1 MKPSP
6 PALLGALALLVPAGA
21 VAARPVPGHTGARP
35 NAATLSGM
43 ITSATGR
50 YAGDHGRV
58 VIRDGDMAGHRT
70 GHLLL
75 SGSACGGVSHC
86 LSLSGRPLG
95 TMVLTGHPIP
105 DTGQAFAVHAAGHVA
120 PLGLVRV
127 TGVLHMPGFIACG
140 HETMT
145 LTLRAPEGT
154 VTLSAQTRPRCASQL
169 PPAGPG

>member
-6 PALLGALALLVPAGA
+6 PALLGALAVLVPAGA
-21 VAARPVPGHTGARP
+21 VAAKPVPALTGARP
-35 NAATLSGM
+35 SAATLSGT

-58 VIRDGDMAGHRT
+58 VIRDGDIAGHRS
-70 GHLLL
+70 GHLAI
-75 SGSACGGVSHC
+75 SGSACGRVGHC
-86 LSLSGRPLG
+86 LSLSGRPVG

-105 DTGQAFAVHAAGHVA
+105 DTGQAFAVRAAGRVA

-127 TGVLHMPGFIACG
+127 SGVLHMPGFIACG

-145 LTLRAPEGT
+145 LTLRASEGT
-154 VTLSAQTRPRCASQL
+154 VTLSAQTRPRCASPL